1 MTFVF
6 ILILIAVIIASFVAF
21 RKAKA
26 LENQQQLPSGYGNQ
40 GFTPA
45 NRQLDTDDVHRTMMS
60 LQINDIVSY
69 FGDDYI
75 VDGRLDFWEDGYTWV
90 TYMLVDGDQVKWL
103 SAEED
108 DQLEVTLWEEVDDI
122 VLNDAPEF
130 IEYRGMNFRMTE
142 RGSARVTQKG
152 RTKNK
157 TGLNVEYFEYE
168 AQGDEW
174 LLSVERYS
182 GSYEVSFGKQI
193 RPEALE
199 ILPGDQVEY

>member
-1 MTFVF
+1 MI
-6 ILILIAVIIASFVAF
+6 ILVVVVIGSFMAY

-26 LENQQQLPSGYGNQ
+26 LESQQQLPSGYGNQ
-40 GFTPA
+40 GFTPVE
-45 NRQLDTDDVHRTMMS
+45 RQLDTDNVNLTMTS
-60 LQINDIVSY
+60 LRINDIVSY
-69 FGDDYI
+69 FGTDYI

-90 TYMLVDGDQVKWL
+90 TYMLVDGDEVKWL

-108 DQLEVTLWEEVDDI
+108 DRLEVTLWEEVDDL
-122 VLNDAPEF
+122 VLHDAPEY

-157 TGLNVEYFEYE
+157 QGLNVEYYEYE

-174 LLSVERYS
+174 LLSVERYA